1 MPLLTWLCVATV
13 SACGGSYDYSNE
25 AQMIRNERQLRES
38 PDAIESA
45 LPSPES
51 RGCVYGTVSTTEA
64 IPTPIA
70 DVDVQ
75 SFHAGQPVLRARSDA
90 SGIFHACVDSSAPEQ
105 PWQDSEVSLRIEAQH
120 PDYAPLTLHRTWS
133 TKKPLKLRI
142 LMRRV
147 TADPPP
153 SPSQP
158 E

>member
-1 MPLLTWLCVATV
+1 MPLLTWLCVAII

-51 RGCVYGTVSTTEA
+51 RGCVYGTVATTEA

-75 SFHAGQPVLRARSDA
+75 SFHAGQPVLRGRSDA
-90 SGIFHACVDSSAPEQ
+90 SGVFHMCIDPNAPEQ
-105 PWQDSEVSLRIEAQH
+105 PWQKSEVNLRIEVQH
-120 PDYAPLTLHRTWS
+120 PDYVPLTLHRTWTTS
-133 TKKPLKLRI
+133 KPLKLRVF
-142 LMRRV
+142 LRA
-147 TADPPP
+147 TDA
-153 SPSQP
+153 SQN
-158 E
+158 